1 MVCPFWPDTM
11 IKIALLFYMAHLR
24 KYSGIDWV
32 ATELVAA
39 RQYREVFNREQ
50 ARLFGRLF
58 IVDCILPL

>member
-1 MVCPFWPDTM
+1 M

-39 RQYREVFNREQ
+39 RQYREVFNRE
-50 ARLFGRLF
+50 
-58 IVDCILPL
+58 